1 MVDGGFGKSRC
12 ALDALNFELNAL
24 VRDPGTAAVLEGV
37 LSDDMEHS
45 RQIIAEEFARR
56 SRWQR
61 WKESVVRP
69 LGPLA

>member
-1 MVDGGFGKSRC
+1 
-12 ALDALNFELNAL
+12 

-61 WKESVVRP
+61 WKESMVRP